1 MRIPSLDGLR
11 AISIALVLTTHL
23 AGSRHFL
30 SADTLAHA
38 GDLGNLGVRTF
49 FVISGYLITRL
60 LLVELDRTRTISL
73 KAFYARRFLRIF
85 PAFYVF
91 VAALTILGAVGFL
104 DMDRSDFV
112 HAVTYTMNYH
122 VTEHFP
128 VRHLW
133 SLSVEEQF
141 YLLWPITL
149 VLLGVRRSLWT
160 LVGVM
165 IAVPAVRVVLYATI
179 PGHDELIRTSFETVC
194 DALATGCVLAIIMP
208 VVSQHGWFKRLVR
221 HPLFALLP
229 AAILLANLQNGHP
242 NAFFLVCIPFMNVA
256 IAVLIARYVEHPDL
270 PAARVLNSRLFITV
284 GVASY
289 SLYLWQ
295 ELFLIQFRP
304 PQSMVQVFPLNL
316 LMTMAC
322 AAASYLL
329 VEQPFL
335 RLKGR
340 FTAWARSSNRSTPA
354 PAPQCGTPPG

>member
-30 SADTLAHA
+30 SADTVAHA
-38 GDLGNLGVRTF
+38 GDLGNLGVRVF

-60 LLVELDRTRTISL
+60 LLIELGKTRTISL
-73 KAFYARRFLRIF
+73 RAFYARRFLRIF

-91 VAALTILGAVGFL
+91 VAVLTVLAAVGFL

-122 VTEHFP
+122 VTEHFA

-141 YLLWPITL
+141 YLLWPVTL
-149 VLLGVRRSLWT
+149 ALLGVRRSLWA
-160 LVGVM
+160 LVGVLA
-165 IAVPAVRVVLYATI
+165 AVPVIRLVLYSAI

-194 DALATGCVLAIIMP
+194 DALATGCVLAIVMP
-208 VVSQHGWFKRLVR
+208 RLSGQAWFTRLVR

-229 AAILLANLQNGHP
+229 AAIVLANLQSGHP
-242 NAFFLVCIPFMNVA
+242 KAFFLVCIPFMNVA
-256 IAVLIARYVEHPDL
+256 IAVLIARYIEHPDL
-270 PAARVLNSRLFITV
+270 PAARVLNTRVFVTI
-284 GVASY
+284 GIASY

-316 LMTMAC
+316 LMAMAC
-322 AAASYLL
+322 AAGSYLL

-340 FTAWARSSNRSTPA
+340 FTAWARSSSRSTPA
-354 PAPQCGTPPG
+354 PAPQ